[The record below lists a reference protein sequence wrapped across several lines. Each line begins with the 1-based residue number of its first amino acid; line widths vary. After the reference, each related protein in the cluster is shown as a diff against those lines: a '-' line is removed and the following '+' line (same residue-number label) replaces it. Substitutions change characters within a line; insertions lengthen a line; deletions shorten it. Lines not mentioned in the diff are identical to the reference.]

1 MPDASTLAI
10 VIVSYNVRDDLDACL
25 QSIVGR
31 TQPLDTTIVVVDN
44 ASTDG
49 TPDLIQARHPGVRVI
64 ETGENLGFARA
75 NNVGIRATTSDL
87 VLLLNPDTVVPDG
100 AIQRLAQT
108 LERSPDAA
116 CVGPRLVDAAGR
128 PELSFGWTI
137 SPIGE
142 LRQKIVGALY
152 DRNVSAAAN
161 WVERQTRESGA
172 REWISAACLLARRS
186 SLDAVGLFD
195 ERYFMYTEDVDLCAS
210 FRARGCAVLFDA
222 GVTVTHRRGQS
233 AATNPRTDV
242 LRRQSQIAYY
252 EKHHPGWVPLLRA
265 YLKVTGKL

>member
-1 MPDASTLAI
+1 M
-10 VIVSYNVRDDLDACL
+10 
-25 QSIVGR
+25 
-31 TQPLDTTIVVVDN
+31 
-44 ASTDG
+44 
-49 TPDLIQARHPGVRVI
+49 I

-142 LRQKIVGALY
+142 LRQKLVGALY

-161 WVERQTRESGA
+161 WVERQTRAVRRTRVDQRRMPA
-172 REWISAACLLARRS
+172 RTPQQISTRS
-186 SLDAVGLFD
+186 GLFD

-233 AATNPRTDV
+233 AATNPQH
-242 LRRQSQIAYY
+242 RRLTAA
-252 EKHHPGWVPLLRA
+252 EPDRLLRETPSRVGA
-265 YLKVTGKL
+265 AAEGVSEGNRQAVIGITRRRRSTDYTDYTDHLDLGEMPGDLNSDAHSKVS